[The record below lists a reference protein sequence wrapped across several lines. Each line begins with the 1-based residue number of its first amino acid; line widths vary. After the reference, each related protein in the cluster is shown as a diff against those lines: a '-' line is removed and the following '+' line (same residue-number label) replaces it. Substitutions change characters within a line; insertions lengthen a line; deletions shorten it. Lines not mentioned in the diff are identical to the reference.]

1 MSLRETVAP
10 IDALDELTQWGH
22 PWHGL
27 VTGGQ
32 LALPNGTS
40 MTYPQPA
47 TGDWPYLQGA
57 TSLIDFGAPDVT
69 ISQEDAAQGME
80 WRSVATLSGAES
92 QIYGKALG
100 AGRWIYKAPSGD
112 RWLINAGTING
123 RSAEAASLG
132 VSLSVQR
139 FGEFPA
145 EGRSAVYAV
154 PVQLPA
160 DWGQSE
166 PEIKD
171 SGGTPIGIGSLI
183 LRLQMVR
190 PDGGA
195 AIFALDYSSFAE
207 ELPPRA
213 FGFAE
218 LVLSGDGAGMSA
230 VLNII
235 RTRSQTAGEGINQP
249 FEVTYRRINGAVI
262 RTVDGSFDPPCTPR
276 QVVLEEEM
284 VAFLSSSYPYTGPSS
299 PGIEAAYQELL
310 SIMPPPAENLRSPG
324 WYDGSAYNFSQG
336 FLEHSGAARFAN
348 LGTVIALF
356 YRADGS
362 IGEITFDEDLSVSH
376 VPRPI
381 AINSQS
387 PFRRVFTLTGNGTSS
402 CETTSV
408 VESQMQWT
416 VTWGGSATAVK
427 SLALKV
433 DGAVVWSD
441 TKTQSFSS
449 DYTVQ
454 GSGVS
459 AADQSPSGVF
469 SASYSPGGYS
479 GSSEFSDMD
488 VNYGAGAAP
497 TYEFG
502 TAVPNL
508 RLLGGRDLWREVE
521 NVYIV
526 IRSEPHRYAP
536 AVVGIVQHRDNL
548 RTPLSPVATPS
559 GARAAVMPAAFEDGA
574 VDLMGSH
581 CPVTGEVAI
590 DTVPVCWV

>member
-27 VTGGQ
+27 VKAGQ
-32 LALPNGTS
+32 LSLPNGAEMS
-40 MTYPQPA
+40 YPQPA
-47 TGDWPYLQGA
+47 GGDWPYLQGA
-57 TSLIDFGAPDVT
+57 TSLIDFGAPGVT
-69 ISQEDAAQGME
+69 TSPEDAAQGME

-92 QIYGKALG
+92 QLYGKALG
-100 AGRWIYKAPSGD
+100 AGSWIYKAPSGD
-112 RWLINAGTING
+112 RWLIRCGQIQG
-123 RSAEAASLG
+123 RTAQLVSGG
-132 VSLSVQR
+132 VVITAQR
-139 FGEFPA
+139 FGELPA
-145 EGRSAVYAV
+145 KDRTALHAV
-154 PVQLPA
+154 PVSLPS
-160 DWGQSE
+160 DWGQTA

-171 SGGTPIGIGSLI
+171 SDGDPIGLSRLV
-183 LRLQMVR
+183 LRMQMSR

-195 AIFALDYSSFAE
+195 AIFALDYDGIETDFT
-207 ELPPRA
+207 PRA

-230 VLNII
+230 ALNII
-235 RTRSQTAGEGINQP
+235 RTRAQTAGEGINQP

-276 QVVLEEEM
+276 QVVLEQEM

-336 FLEHSGAARFAN
+336 FLERSGAARFAN

-459 AADQSPSGVF
+459 AADQRPSVVF

-502 TAVPNL
+502 TDVPNL
-508 RLLGGRDLWREVE
+508 LLLGGRDLWREVE

-548 RTPLSPVATPS
+548 RTPLGPVATPS
-559 GARAAVMPAAFEDGA
+559 GVRAAVMPAAFEDGA
-574 VDLMGSH
+574 VDLVGSH